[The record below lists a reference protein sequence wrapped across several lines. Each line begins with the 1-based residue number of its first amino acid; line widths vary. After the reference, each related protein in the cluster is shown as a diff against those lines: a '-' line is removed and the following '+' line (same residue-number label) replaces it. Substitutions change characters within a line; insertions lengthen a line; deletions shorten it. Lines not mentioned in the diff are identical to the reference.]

1 MLLSQSLSIRPSLN
15 SPFASRRRVLLSA
28 EGKLSFI
35 LMMLLRIMTKMYFF
49 CLCVCFSLHPF
60 FTICSNLNFLMQTLS
75 TRKRWC
81 RVTFRMRLMSH
92 HELASFFMLLWQ
104 LALDSNYK
112 HPSLSVIY
120 FNTLLGMSLK
130 WSASGSER
138 TEKKAL
144 DESSFKAEFMLQRGA
159 RLTSN
164 MTRNASGLS
173 DLTLGVSQKI
183 KFARCVEI
191 KASRM
196 RGGEG
201 VNEERV
207 WRKFHFGFP

>member
-1 MLLSQSLSIRPSLN
+1 VQVE
-15 SPFASRRRVLLSA
+15 ASA
-28 EGKLSFI
+28 QK
-35 LMMLLRIMTKMYFF
+35 
-49 CLCVCFSLHPF
+49 
-60 FTICSNLNFLMQTLS
+60 
-75 TRKRWC
+75 
-81 RVTFRMRLMSH
+81 
-92 HELASFFMLLWQ
+92 
-104 LALDSNYK
+104 
-112 HPSLSVIY
+112 
-120 FNTLLGMSLK
+120 
-130 WSASGSER
+130 
-138 TEKKAL
+138 KKAL

-201 VNEERV
+201 VNEETCLKEISFRV
-207 WRKFHFGFP
+207 PIVRIEWETFRPHPSRLKIKPNELTFPNCN